1 MTHGQ
6 LFAGIG
12 GFGLAAQWAGI
23 KNVWAN
29 EIDPYCCKILRQ
41 NFEGLEVY
49 EKDIRTFKP
58 EYTDII
64 TGGFPCQPFSHAGKR
79 KGTDDNRYLWP
90 EMLRVI
96 SEVRPRWVIGE
107 NVAGLLSMENGKTL
121 DRILTDLEDQGYHT
135 ETFLIPASATGAWH
149 RRERI
154 WIIAHTE
161 SPGNKGKPRKRTEQD
176 HKEIRG
182 GIRGQSVNSSQ
193 DDSNTTAKG
202 LQGYSRH
209 ESGNCKNHGFASNN
223 ISDGNYWQ
231 VKSGLGGMV
240 DGLSNWLVEPEGIPR
255 VTTKNQNR
263 VNRLKGLG
271 NAIVPQVAYEI
282 FKAIIDYD
290 QPAKRT

>member
-149 RRERI
+149 RRDRI
-154 WIIAHTE
+154 WILA
-161 SPGNKGKPRKRTEQD
+161 N
-176 HKEIRG
+176 
-182 GIRGQSVNSSQ
+182 
-193 DDSNTTAKG
+193 
-202 LQGYSRH
+202 
-209 ESGNCKNHGFASNN
+209 SGNCSNTPNEGSSGKEKKIQGKRRETRYTRKSIGAVSEIYSNN
-223 ISDGNYWQ
+223 GDERIQGGIKIEIPELIRFQRGEDGRGVAYIGDRPNIPTPVLCRSYDG
-231 VKSGLGGMV
+231 VSSGV
-240 DGLSNWLVEPEGIPR
+240 DRI
-255 VTTKNQNR
+255 KA
-263 VNRLKGLG
+263 LG

-282 FKAIIDYD
+282 FKAITLA
-290 QPAKRT
+290 PSLL